1 MADKAHPCRTLTACK
16 TPGPRPEAL
25 LFGDVQAC
33 AGRLGAAPLS
43 PLQGTTPAA
52 WQSQF
57 RGACSD
63 GAAPFSYA
71 AFVFRA
77 LELLT

>member
-25 LFGDVQAC
+25 LFG
-33 AGRLGAAPLS
+33 AAPLNR
-43 PLQGTTPAA
+43 LQGTMPAA

-57 RGACSD
+57 RGACSV

-71 AFVFRA
+71 ALVFRA